1 MDMGF
6 GKALKMSPILVSGKI
21 AKLMVMEFILG
32 KMEIDTKE
40 NGLIA

>member
-1 MDMGF
+1 
-6 GKALKMSPILVSGKI
+6 MSPILGSGKI
-21 AKLMVMEFILG
+21 VKLMVMEFIRG